1 MTVKQNIF
9 TYRYITEEMEK
20 IEGIFIVG
28 KPEVSVVAIGIS
40 NSVLHKLEGCL
51 YLTSEHLKMINFLF
65 IHSTKARANSTFT
78 GLATL

>member
-20 IEGIFIVG
+20 IDGIFIVG

-40 NSVLHKLEGCL
+40 YTAHCINLEDV
-51 YLTSEHLKMINFLF
+51 
-65 IHSTKARANSTFT
+65 
-78 GLATL
+78 

>member
-20 IEGIFIVG
+20 IDGIFIVG

-40 NSVLHKLEGCL
+40 YTAYCIN
-51 YLTSEHLKMINFLF
+51 LKEVI
-65 IHSTKARANSTFT
+65 
-78 GLATL
+78 